1 MGKKES
7 FSISGEAMLGKI
19 KELVHEGNISRITI
33 TDKTGKEL
41 MSFPLSVGLLGV
53 ILAPIFA
60 AIGTLAALV
69 TECTI
74 TVEREDDD
82 NTEKGVEPTE

>member
-7 FSISGEAMLGKI
+7 FSISGGALLGKI
-19 KELVHEGNISRITI
+19 KELVHEGNVSRITI
-33 TDKTGKEL
+33 NDKSGKEL

-53 ILAPIFA
+53 ILAPVFA
-60 AIGTLAALV
+60 AVGTLAALV

-74 TVEREDDD
+74 TVEKEDSDD
-82 NTEKGVEPTE
+82 TEKGVEPVN

>member
-7 FSISGEAMLGKI
+7 FSISGEAMLGKV

-82 NTEKGVEPTE
+82 NTEKGIEPTE